1 MKNRIFIIVLA
12 VIALLVA
19 GFLLL
24 RLAERLQKKDNLRV
38 GVILPLT
45 GSSSYIGNSVK
56 NGMEI
61 AVDEFN
67 SRETKPFELEIEYL
81 DSSGSPSK
89 VVTNWQ
95 SLMATSSPQTV
106 IAVQEGVKGI
116 IPLAESDERVLLATS
131 VPDNGIAGVN
141 PWTFRF
147 FINAKTDSETIAT
160 YAISRLGKKTF
171 GVIYVNDS
179 MGISYRD
186 SFKNAVG
193 SQNGTVVSEQSFRP
207 EDTEF
212 RTQVLRLKEAKPEAI
227 YIVGYGL
234 SLSNIP
240 LQLREQGVTSTLL
253 AVGAISQP
261 EIMAAAGESV
271 EGCYY
276 TTSDFF
282 TFAPTTPELKSF
294 VDAYKAKFGNV
305 PVFFEVF
312 GYDSLRIMIH
322 AADDNGT
329 EPKKIRDGLASV
341 RNARFAV
348 GTVTVGPDHDI
359 DFPVVVKMIKDGNW
373 ASAVPSPN

>member
-1 MKNRIFIIVLA
+1 
-12 VIALLVA
+12 
-19 GFLLL
+19 
-24 RLAERLQKKDNLRV
+24 
-38 GVILPLT
+38 
-45 GSSSYIGNSVK
+45 
-56 NGMEI
+56 MEI

-67 SRETKPFELEIEYL
+67 SREEKPFKLEVEYL
-81 DSSGSPSK
+81 DTSGTPSK

-95 SLMATSSPQTV
+95 SLMATSSPQAV

-116 IPLAESDERVLLATS
+116 IPLAESDKKVLLATS
-131 VPDNGIAGVN
+131 VPDNGVAGVN

-147 FINAKTDSETIAT
+147 FINAMTDSEAIAT
-160 YAISRLGKKTF
+160 YAINRLGKKKF

-179 MGISYRD
+179 MGNSYHD
-186 SFKNAVG
+186 SFCRSIK
-193 SQNGTVVSEQSFRP
+193 SQGGTVVSEQSFDSK
-207 EDTEF
+207 DTEF
-212 RTQVLRLKEAKPEAI
+212 RSQVLRLKEADPDAI

-240 LQLREQGVTSTLL
+240 LQLREQGIASTLL

-282 TFAPTTPELKSF
+282 TFAPSTPELKSF
-294 VDAYKAKFGNV
+294 VDAYQLKFGNV

-312 GYDSLRIMIH
+312 GYDSLRILIH
-322 AADDNGT
+322 AAEAKGT
-329 EPKKIRDGLASV
+329 TSELIRDGLASV
-341 RNARFAV
+341 RDVRFAV
-348 GTVTVGPDHDI
+348 GTVSVGPDGDI

-373 ASAVPSPN
+373 APAEPSPQ